1 MSGRFDWPGM
11 GAEAPAARPAAR
23 AAAPREVP
31 AHLPDETVEDEPEID
46 EKKVHISWGRIL
58 KWTAII
64 GGLFGAGYVL
74 RGWADSTNGTA
85 NLLSVLKGRREE
97 GGGHELSGLAAL
109 GLVGGG
115 AGGLGMG
122 GLGRP
127 PSPEELAYWSMY
139 YRRGAQAL
147 GDLPPVALP
156 RLPTVE
162 QVPMPPAS
170 RQELAAER
178 ALLSSPKPRQPRYP
192 WGGGMGG
199 GFQEDYYGPSPF
211 GGGGYTQPGS
221 DDEFVIIKE

>member
-1 MSGRFDWPGM
+1 MSGRFDWS
-11 GAEAPAARPAAR
+11 GAEAPARPAAR
-23 AAAPREVP
+23 AAAPAREVP
-31 AHLPDETVEDEPEID
+31 SHLPDEEPEEVEVD
-46 EKKVHISWGRIL
+46 EKKVHISWSRIL

-85 NLLSVLKGRREE
+85 NLLSVLKGKREE
-97 GGGHELSGLAAL
+97 AGSELSGLAAL

-122 GLGRP
+122 GLGHP

-139 YRRGAQAL
+139 YKRGAQAL
-147 GDLPPVALP
+147 GELPPVALP
-156 RLPTVE
+156 RLPVVE
-162 QVPMPPAS
+162 QVPMPQAS
-170 RQELAAER
+170 KQELAAER
-178 ALLSSPKPRQPRYP
+178 ALLASPRPRQPRYP

-211 GGGGYTQPGS
+211 NAGG
-221 DDEFVIIKE
+221 DDEFVIVKE